1 MLKYN
6 NDALVKE
13 FRHKGYVYRLNKQ
26 GQLYRLDKKTAAK
39 QDSIEKKTDL
49 LVNCFRT
56 ILISICVFHIVL
68 WGLVSLF
75 NENFLY
81 MLLSIVTALINVVFL
96 YILVYVLAEKEEDYV
111 EKWKEY
117 ELKNAGCYA
126 RGYMNFNHYLYVM
139 SNEDFVEMFEKLDK
153 YKKLNAAAGKIQASI
168 RDSSHSSEA
177 LDYAKSQMEKIM
189 KDVTDAEEEL
199 MRLKR
204 KFVSATIVHKDQA
217 LLAEIMEAE
226 KIVA

>member
-6 NDALVKE
+6 NDSIVKE

-39 QDSIEKKTDL
+39 QDSIEKKTDFL
-49 LVNCFRT
+49 LNHFRT

-68 WGLVSLF
+68 WGLVSLL

-81 MLLSIVTALINVVFL
+81 MLLSIVTALVNVVFL
-96 YILVYVLAEKEEDYV
+96 YILVHVFIKKEEDYV

-117 ELKNAGCYA
+117 ELKNGNYYGH
-126 RGYMNFNHYLYVM
+126 GYMNFNHYLYVM
-139 SNEDFVEMFEKLDK
+139 SNEDFVELFEKLDK
-153 YKKLNAAAGKIQASI
+153 YKKLKAAAGKINVSI

-189 KDVTDAEEEL
+189 KNVADAEKEL
-199 MRLKR
+199 IRLKQ
-204 KFVSATIVHKDQA
+204 KFVSATIAHKDQA

-226 KIVA
+226 KIAA